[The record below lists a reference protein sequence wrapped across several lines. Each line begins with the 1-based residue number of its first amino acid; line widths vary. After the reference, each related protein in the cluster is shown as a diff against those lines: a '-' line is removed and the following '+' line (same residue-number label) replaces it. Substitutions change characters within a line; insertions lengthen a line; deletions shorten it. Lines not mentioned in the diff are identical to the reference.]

1 MGRCRLRGSEGF
13 TSICAIATP
22 LILINGKRIV
32 RVYIRFGRARPLAD
46 TLPTPARKIW
56 ITSSS
61 RPSRRPARVR
71 FGRTETYCGRYP
83 RVMAER
89 GAIF

>member
-22 LILINGKRIV
+22 LILINDKQTV
-32 RVYIRFGRARPLAD
+32 RVYLRLGRARPLAD
-46 TLPTPARKIW
+46 TLLTLARKIG

-71 FGRTETYCGRYP
+71 FSRTKAYCG
-83 RVMAER
+83 M
-89 GAIF
+89 